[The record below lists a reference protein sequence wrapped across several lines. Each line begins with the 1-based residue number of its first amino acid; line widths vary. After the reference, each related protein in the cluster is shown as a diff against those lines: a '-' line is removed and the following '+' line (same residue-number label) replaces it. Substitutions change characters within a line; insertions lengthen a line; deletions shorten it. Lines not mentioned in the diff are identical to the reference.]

1 MKKLQFS
8 QKSRRIGSKGFYIA
22 LAISLLAIGGAAWL
36 GITAAMQ
43 KLEVKEPEISSP
55 TPVEQEEE
63 ITFPPETDVN
73 AEPSDVETEA
83 PEENEPTNTEPEEP
97 TLLKGYAMPLS
108 GTVLTAFSGDE
119 VIKSKTLGD
128 WMMHTGTD
136 LAAPLDTP
144 VKAVASGKVTEVKT
158 DDMWG
163 NTVTITHENGVESYY
178 ANLNDAVR
186 VTVGQTVK
194 LGDVIGTVG
203 ESAEI
208 EGAEETHLHFGIKQ
222 DGEWVDPVSFIE
234 QQAAEK

>member
-1 MKKLQFS
+1 MKKLQFH
-8 QKSRRIGSKGFYIA
+8 QKSRIGSKGFYIA
-22 LAISLLAIGGAAWL
+22 LAVSLLAIGGAAWL

-43 KLEVKEPEISSP
+43 KLEIKEPEI
-55 TPVEQEEE
+55 TPHTQTEQKEE

-73 AEPSDVETEA
+73 AEPSDIKTEA
-83 PEENEPTNTEPEEP
+83 PEKKEPVNAKPEEP

-108 GTVLTAFSGDE
+108 GAVLTAFSGDE

-144 VKAVASGKVTEVKT
+144 VKAVASGKITEVKT
-158 DDMWG
+158 DEMWG
-163 NTVTITHENGVESYY
+163 NTVTIAHENGIESYY

-186 VTVGQTVK
+186 VTVGQTVR
-194 LGDVIGTVG
+194 LGDVLGTVG

-208 EGAEETHLHFGIKQ
+208 EGAEETHLHFGIKK
-222 DGEWVDPVSFIE
+222 DGEWVDPVQFIE
-234 QQAAEK
+234 QKSAEK